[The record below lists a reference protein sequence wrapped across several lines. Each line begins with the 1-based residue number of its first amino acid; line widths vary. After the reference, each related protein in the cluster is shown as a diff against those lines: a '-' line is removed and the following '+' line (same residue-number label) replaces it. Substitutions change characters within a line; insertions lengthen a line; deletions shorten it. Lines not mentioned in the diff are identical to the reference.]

1 MYHINIV
8 LTDVVF
14 QHRQLNG
21 EDLQGL
27 TLQELQKIEEHLKR
41 GLSNVSKLKVY
52 ASNVATFFF

>member
-1 MYHINIV
+1 MCAIFHMLHVPYKHN
-8 LTDVVF
+8 VVF

-41 GLSNVSKLKVY
+41 GLSNVSKQKVC
-52 ASNVATFFF
+52 AQ